1 MIFPLYFTFV
11 QYQPSRVNWVVQS
24 SAVDY
29 LHLLLVNTRWLF
41 DTYNIDG
48 RFCISIHDEVS
59 TFLGY
64 EREYRTMPCTV
75 LHDIVYNIMHAR
87 IEYYGRNVTV
97 GSVPGEK

>member
-1 MIFPLYFTFV
+1 MPSSLMIFPPYFMFV

-59 TFLGY
+59 TLFGY
-64 EREYRTMPCTV
+64 EREYITMPCTV
-75 LHDIVYNIMHAR
+75 LYVLMCAR
-87 IEYYGRNVTV
+87 
-97 GSVPGEK
+97 K